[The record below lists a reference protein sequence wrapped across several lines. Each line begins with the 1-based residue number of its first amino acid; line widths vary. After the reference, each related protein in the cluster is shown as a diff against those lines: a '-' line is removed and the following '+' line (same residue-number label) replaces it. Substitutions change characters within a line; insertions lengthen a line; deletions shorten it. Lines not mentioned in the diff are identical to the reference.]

1 MKKRK
6 TVDILDEEGN
16 IIGEE
21 TIVDCESY
29 EEWKRWNDFADAIDE
44 LGDQW
49 DAGDDPEDD
58 GRND

>member
-21 TIVDCESY
+21 TIVDCESA
-29 EEWKRWNDFADAIDE
+29 EEWKRWNDFADALDE
-44 LGDQW
+44 LGDQMTCP
-49 DAGDDPEDD
+49 DDIELDE
-58 GRND
+58 